1 MTMSMSVRIT
11 IAALGAVLVG
21 AVIRRLRIA
30 AGMRRGDQAVI
41 EAKLKRNK
49 RFANKMV
56 RRVGRA
62 GRPHSVFAIIECT
75 GRRTGRTYTTPIRV
89 VEQPDDYIVPLT
101 YGRKTSWYVNL
112 KHNPGILHWQGQAIP
127 VGHPTLVPSATV
139 THLLP
144 PPSRFLLWLDGTD
157 ECVRIPKHTANPL
170 PSNSDT
176 QTGRPGDA
184 AL

>member
-1 MTMSMSVRIT
+1 
-11 IAALGAVLVG
+11 
-21 AVIRRLRIA
+21 
-30 AGMRRGDQAVI
+30 
-41 EAKLKRNK
+41 
-49 RFANKMV
+49 
-56 RRVGRA
+56 
-62 GRPHSVFAIIECT
+62 VFAIIECT

-157 ECVRIPKHTANPL
+157 ECVRIPKHTACRR
-170 PSNSDT
+170 T
-176 QTGRPGDA
+176 ATRRPEDPAMPHFRASSHAQSAG
-184 AL
+184 LTRGHRNGGWP